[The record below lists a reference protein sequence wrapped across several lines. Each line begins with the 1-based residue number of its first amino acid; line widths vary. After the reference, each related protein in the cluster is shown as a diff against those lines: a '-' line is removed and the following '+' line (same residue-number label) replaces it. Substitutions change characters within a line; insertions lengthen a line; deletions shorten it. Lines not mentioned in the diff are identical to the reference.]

1 MNSSPSPSV
10 PPSKDEALRG
20 LVAIFG
26 LALIVAC
33 VSCFSW
39 RVAMGLAGC
48 MLFAWAF
55 VTSGKARKPES
66 KKAEG

>member
-1 MNSSPSPSV
+1 
-10 PPSKDEALRG
+10 
-20 LVAIFG
+20 VAIFG